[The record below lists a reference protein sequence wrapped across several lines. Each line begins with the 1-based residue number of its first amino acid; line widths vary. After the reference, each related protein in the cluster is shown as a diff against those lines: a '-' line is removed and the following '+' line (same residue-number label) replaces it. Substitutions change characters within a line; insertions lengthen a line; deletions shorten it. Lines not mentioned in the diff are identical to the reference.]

1 MSDELICYCC
11 EQNKDK
17 SAWGPGAWQD
27 EPDRFEFKAHGF
39 PCILHRNHQGAWCG
53 YVGLPPG
60 HKFHGKDYD
69 DTNVSVHGGLTY
81 AKKCDG
87 HVCHVAAPGEP
98 EDVWWLGFDCHHAFD
113 HGPAMEARLRE
124 LRDYPLSNNHYWTM
138 AEARQE
144 TESLAAQLRSA

>member
-11 EQNKDK
+11 ERNKDK

-27 EPDRFEFKAHGF
+27 EPDRAEFKAHGF
-39 PCILHRNHQGAWCG
+39 PCILHRNHHGTWCG

-60 HKFHGKDYD
+60 HRFHGKLECEV
-69 DTNVSVHGGLTY
+69 NVPVHNDLSYSGEC
-81 AKKCDG
+81 AG
-87 HVCHVAAPGEP
+87 HVCHVATPGEP
-98 EDVWWLGFDCHHAFD
+98 ENVWWLGFACADACD
-113 HGPAMEARLRE
+113 YLLAMEARMHK
-124 LRDYPLSNNHYWTM
+124 LRDYPLSDNHYWTM